1 MTLADMPVAL
11 RRYVTAVI
19 LGGLL
24 LAAGVA
30 LRGADGL
37 DGAVWV
43 RAVLLVLL
51 AAVTFGRP
59 IRIGHRYSYDVSEV
73 VHIAMVVLFPPWL
86 PGILVLLAIGLP
98 LVRPPWRSVGSL
110 FNLGQAAIYVT
121 AGALSLAALRHWPD
135 AGPSVAGLPPIGA
148 IVVTAVVM
156 LAVNTALVSGAIA
169 FQTGARFWRLW
180 RGEVT
185 NVGGTYTALV
195 ALGVVAALIVRDY
208 PLALVPLALP
218 AGMAQYALRREVQ
231 LRTDTRAA
239 LAALVD
245 VIELRD
251 PYTAGHSERVAALAR
266 AIAVRLGLTGE
277 EADLI
282 ETAGRVHDLGKVA
295 INPTLLTK
303 PGPLDETEWHQLRQH
318 PVKGAA
324 VVERFAGYHGCAEL
338 VRRHHER
345 WNGSGYPD
353 GLAAERIPLGAR
365 ILGVADAFDAMT
377 SQRPYRLATGS
388 AAALCELQA
397 GANVDWD
404 PDVVL
409 ALVELQREATT
420 PALVPDP
427 RPVLA

>member
-1 MTLADMPVAL
+1 MTRADMPAAL
-11 RRYVTAVI
+11 QRYVVVVTVGGPLLAIGVAVGAVGDLDTGSWARAI
-19 LGGLL
+19 LL
-24 LAAGVA
+24 LV
-30 LRGADGL
+30 
-37 DGAVWV
+37 
-43 RAVLLVLL
+43 L

-59 IRIGHRYSYDVSEV
+59 LQIAHRFSYDVSEV
-73 VHIAMVVLFPPWL
+73 VHVAMVLLFPVWL
-86 PGILVLLAIGLP
+86 PGLLVLLANGP
-98 LVRPPWRSVGSL
+98 RLVLRPNRSVDRF
-110 FNLGQAAIYVT
+110 FNLGQAATYVSV
-121 AGALSLAALRHWPD
+121 GAVCLAALRDRAIFGPPL
-135 AGPSVAGLPPIGA
+135 AGLAPPAAIVAAAAVMLLVNSALVAGA
-148 IVVTAVVM
+148 ISLDA
-156 LAVNTALVSGAIA
+156 
-169 FQTGARFWRLW
+169 GARFWRLW
-180 RGEVT
+180 R
-185 NVGGTYTALV
+185 VGVFQVAGTYVALV
-195 ALGVVAALIVRDY
+195 ALGVVVALIVRDY
-208 PLALVPLALP
+208 PLALAPLALP
-218 AGMAQYALRREVQ
+218 AGLALYALRREVQ
-231 LRTDTRAA
+231 LRADTRAA

-266 AIAVRLGLTGE
+266 AIAVRLGLTAE
-277 EADLI
+277 EADVI

-318 PVKGAA
+318 PVMGAA
-324 VVERFAGYHGCAEL
+324 VVGRFVGYRGCAEL
-338 VRRHHER
+338 VRHHHER
-345 WNGSGYPD
+345 WNGTGYPD

-404 PDVVL
+404 PDVVQAL
-409 ALVELQREATT
+409 AELQREATP